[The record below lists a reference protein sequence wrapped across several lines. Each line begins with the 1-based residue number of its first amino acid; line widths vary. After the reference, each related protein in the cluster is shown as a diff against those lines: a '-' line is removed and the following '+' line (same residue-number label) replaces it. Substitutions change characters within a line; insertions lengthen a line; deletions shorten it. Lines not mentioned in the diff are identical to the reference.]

1 VTRFLL
7 TRLILL
13 VVGLLVAS
21 ALIFFTLRILPGDV
35 AQVIAGTQATP
46 QQVSAIR
53 ESLGLDRNVFL
64 QYGEWLGGIVRF
76 DFGNSLVTG
85 TPVASEIAAKLQVTL
100 PLALLS
106 LIFGLAIGIPLGIVS
121 ALRHLKLSGSII
133 SIGAQTLAAVP
144 AVWAGMLLV
153 ILFGVVLKWLP
164 TQGFPLDGW
173 DDPGRALRSLVLPA
187 LTIGIIEGAVL
198 LRFTRSAALEALGQ
212 DYVRTAAAKGLTKT
226 RALVT
231 HGMPNVILSVVSILG
246 LQIAALIVGAVLVE
260 QLFQLPGLGRMLV
273 VDVGNRDLSKVQG
286 EVLVLTAIV
295 LIVGTLV
302 DVAHRLIDPRQR
314 EAVA

>member
-1 VTRFLL
+1 MTRFLL